1 MQFTIDKYNYVQ
13 GLLDS
18 YGFKQREDI
27 NPNKHWY
34 SFAGKFAKLTDAEVE
49 ALEFALYDLYGEH
62 LKLTSHKEMDM
73 QDTADEIN
81 EIGQEAFMKK
91 YGVK

>member
-18 YGFKQREDI
+18 YGFEQRENI

-49 ALEFALYDLYGEH
+49 SLEFFLYDLYGEH
-62 LKLTSHKEMDM
+62 LHLTSYKEMDM
-73 QDTADEIN
+73 QDVADEIN
-81 EIGQEAFMKK
+81 EIGQEAFIKK

>member
-1 MQFTIDKYNYVQ
+1 MQYTIDKFNYVNEI
-13 GLLDS
+13 LHT
-18 YGFKQREDI
+18 YGFKQKEDV

-49 ALEFALYDLYGEH
+49 ALEFELYDLYGEH

-73 QDTADEIN
+73 QDIADEYN

-91 YGVK
+91 YGAK

>member
-1 MQFTIDKYNYVQ
+1 MNITIDKFAYVNGQ
-13 GLLDS
+13 LHA
-18 YGFKQREDI
+18 YGFEQKNDV

-49 ALEFALYDLYGEH
+49 ALEFELYNLYREH
-62 LKLTSHKEMDM
+62 LKLTPHNEMDL
-73 QDTADEIN
+73 QDVADEIN

>member
-1 MQFTIDKYNYVQ
+1 MNITIDKFAYVNGQ
-13 GLLDS
+13 LNT
-18 YGFKQREDI
+18 YGFEQKNDV

-49 ALEFALYDLYGEH
+49 ALEFELYNLYGEH
-62 LKLTSHKEMDM
+62 LKLTPHNEMDM
-73 QDTADEIN
+73 QDVADEIN